1 MVLTSTAPGLR
12 YATALFPLP
21 LMPVRRPFGSVASD
35 ASGCAQGGVC
45 YRQGLP
51 ATLRV
56 GTFPNGGAT
65 APGRRETLCAAARR
79 PSSLR
84 RAGMPLGCAL
94 MTTNSQATPSFA
106 VHIPDAELEPEP
118 LDPAQI
124 VSGDPAVTGKVLW
137 ESADG
142 KQLRGIWQ
150 ITPGVVTD
158 TEANELFVV
167 VSGRATIEVEG
178 GDVIEVGPGDAAVL
192 REGDRTTWTVHETLR
207 KAYHISL

>member
-1 MVLTSTAPGLR
+1 
-12 YATALFPLP
+12 
-21 LMPVRRPFGSVASD
+21 
-35 ASGCAQGGVC
+35 
-45 YRQGLP
+45 
-51 ATLRV
+51 
-56 GTFPNGGAT
+56 
-65 APGRRETLCAAARR
+65 
-79 PSSLR
+79 
-84 RAGMPLGCAL
+84 
-94 MTTNSQATPSFA
+94 MTTDHAPAGQAAPAAPVEPAAPASFV

-118 LDPAQI
+118 LATEQI
-124 VSGDPAVTGKVLW
+124 VSGTPEVTGKVLW

-142 KQLRGIWQ
+142 RQLRGIWQ

-178 GDVIEVGPGDAAVL
+178 GDVLEVGPGDAAVL